1 MQACPKAESSPIQVL
16 LIFKKHSENEM
27 KQNILRLIVAALC
40 CTSALIVIANVRAQE
55 SSPVQADVAISL
67 ARLGIAMPAQTPA
80 AAAAA
85 QEKTVEQTHKNIKVL
100 TGMPDSQLIPVM
112 NFFAASMG
120 RRCDF
125 CHVNPWESDDKP
137 EKETARAMI
146 KMVLAINKD
155 NFRGN
160 TTVSC
165 YTCHRGR
172 NQPQSVPTLPLPM
185 PSPPPGNPGAGPG
198 AATPPAGQPQA
209 SPSPRPVDPSAD
221 DILKK
226 YVEAIGGPAAIAKL
240 KTRTAK
246 GTVVQANGTS
256 LQFELYQAAP
266 YIFYFLVTTPQGPF
280 ERGFNGQVA
289 WEKTARGVREV
300 TGGELANFKA
310 GNSLFSLI
318 NLKEQYARP
327 PRARRDK
334 IGDHEVFVLDGTT
347 TDGKRMRLYFD
358 PTSGLL
364 LRRVT
369 GTPTMIGIIPE
380 QVDFEDYREVDGVK
394 FPFTARASTIEVGN
408 PVSTRTFTEIKVNAP
423 VDDSKFK
430 MPPAVKP

>member
-1 MQACPKAESSPIQVL
+1 L

-27 KQNILRLIVAALC
+27 KLNILRLIVAALC
-40 CTSALIVIANVRAQE
+40 CTSALMIIANVRAQK
-55 SSPVQADVAISL
+55 SLPVQGDVAVSL
-67 ARLGIAMPAQTPA
+67 RNVGIAMPAQTPA
-80 AAAAA
+80 ATAAPKE
-85 QEKTVEQTHKNIKVL
+85 QTVEQVEKNIKVL
-100 TGMPDSQLIPVM
+100 SGMPASQLIPVM
-112 NFFAASMG
+112 NYFAASMG
-120 RRCDF
+120 RRCNF
-125 CHVNPWESDDKP
+125 CHVNNNGQWDYAADTKP
-137 EKETARAMI
+137 EKDTAREMI
-146 KMVLAINKD
+146 KMVLDLHKQTFNGSADI
-155 NFRGN
+155 
-160 TTVSC
+160 SC

-185 PSPPPGNPGAGPG
+185 PSPPPGNPGAGPS
-198 AATPPAGQPQA
+198 AAAPPAGQPQA
-209 SPSPRPVDPSAD
+209 SPSPRPSTPSAD

-226 YVEAIGGPAAIAKL
+226 YVEAIGGQAAIDKL

-246 GTVVQANGTS
+246 GTIVQANGNS
-256 LQFELYQAAP
+256 LQFELYQAASDK
-266 YIFYFLVTTPQGPF
+266 FYFLVTTPQGPF

-327 PRARRDK
+327 PRVRRDK
-334 IGDHEVFVLDGTT
+334 IGDRDVFVLDGTT

-358 PTSGLL
+358 ATTGLL

-369 GTPTMIGIIPE
+369 GTPSMIGVIPE
-380 QVDFEDYREVDGVK
+380 QVDFEDYREIDGVK

-423 VDDSKFK
+423 VDDSKFN
-430 MPPAVKP
+430 MPPAVKPASP

>member
-1 MQACPKAESSPIQVL
+1 
-16 LIFKKHSENEM
+16 M
-27 KQNILRLIVAALC
+27 KQNILRRIVAALC
-40 CTSALIVIANVRAQE
+40 CTSALMVIANVRAQK
-55 SSPVQADVAISL
+55 SLPVQNDVAVSL
-67 ARLGIAMPAQTPA
+67 TRLGIAMPAQTPA

-100 TGMPDSQLIPVM
+100 TGLPDSQLIPVM

-137 EKETARAMI
+137 EKNTAREMI
-146 KMVLAINKD
+146 KMVLDLHKQTFNGSTDI
-155 NFRGN
+155 
-160 TTVSC
+160 SC

-172 NQPQSVPTLPLPM
+172 NQPQSVPTLPLPV
-185 PSPPPGNPGAGPG
+185 PSPPAGNPGAGPI
-198 AATPPAGQPQA
+198 AAAPPAGQPQA
-209 SPSPRPVDPSAD
+209 SPSPRPPSLSAD

-226 YVEAIGGPAAIAKL
+226 YVEAIGGQAAIDRL
-240 KTRTAK
+240 KTRGAK
-246 GTVVQANGTS
+246 GTIVQANGNL

-266 YIFYFLVTTPQGPF
+266 DKFYFLVTTPQGPF

-289 WEKTARGVREV
+289 WEKNARGVREV

-334 IGDHEVFVLDGTT
+334 IGDRDVFVVDGTT
-347 TDGKRMRLYFD
+347 TEGKRMRLYFD
-358 PTSGLL
+358 ATTGLL

-369 GTPTMIGIIPE
+369 GTTSMIGVIPE
-380 QVDFEDYREVDGVK
+380 QVDFEDYREIDGVK

-408 PVSTRTFTEIKVNAP
+408 PVSTRTFTEIKVNAS

-430 MPPAVKP
+430 MPPPVKPASP